1 MTGHAGHLG
10 EQAYEYLI
18 ETLPPE
24 EQAAFTAHLAS
35 CTFCSRELAATAE
48 ALGTVAL
55 TLDPVPPPPAGR
67 ERLLAAT
74 RTGRFA
80 DFADRVARFFDVAR
94 ERAAEL
100 LDWIDEPG
108 RWERQL
114 DWIHLLHLEGGPA
127 VAGADAGFVRLRAGA
142 QFPAHRHLG
151 DERVLVLQG
160 AIHLDD
166 GRVLRRGDEVESP
179 VGTAH
184 SFYVG
189 DAVDCIYAVV
199 HKGIEILPPPATS

>member
-1 MTGHAGHLG
+1 MTGYAGHLG
-10 EQAYEYLI
+10 ERAYDYLM

-24 EQAAFTAHLAS
+24 EQAAVTAHLAACAF
-35 CTFCSRELAATAE
+35 CTRELAATAE
-48 ALGTVAL
+48 ALGAVAL
-55 TLDPVPPPPAGR
+55 ALDPASPPPEGR

-80 DFADRVARFFDVAR
+80 DFADRVAHLFDVAR

-100 LDWIDEPG
+100 LDWIDDPS

-142 QFPAHRHLG
+142 QFPPHRHLG

-166 GRVLRRGDEVESP
+166 GRVLRRGDEVVSLF
-179 VGTAH
+179 GTAH
-184 SFYVG
+184 SFCVG

-199 HKGIEILPPPATS
+199 HKGIEILPPQAP